1 MSFGELL
8 WWLSGKESK
17 GDTGDMDLIPGLG
30 RPPGEGKG
38 KPLQYSFFFNFLNK
52 FIHFNWRLI
61 TLQYCSGFAI
71 HCHESTPVF
80 LPEESHGQRSQ
91 RAIDHGVAKELD
103 VT

>member
-1 MSFGELL
+1 MTYS
-8 WWLSGKESK
+8 
-17 GDTGDMDLIPGLG
+17 LG
-30 RPPGEGKG
+30 I
-38 KPLQYSFFFNFLNK
+38 SNFLEELSSLSHSIVFLDFFALITEEGFLFFLNN

-80 LPEESHGQRSQ
+80 LSEESHGQRSR

-103 VT
+103 MT